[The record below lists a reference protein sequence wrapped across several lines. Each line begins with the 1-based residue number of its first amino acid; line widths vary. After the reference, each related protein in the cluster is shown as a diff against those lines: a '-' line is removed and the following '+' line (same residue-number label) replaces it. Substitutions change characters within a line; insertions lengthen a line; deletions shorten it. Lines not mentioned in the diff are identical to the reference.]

1 VNTCL
6 HCSRFW
12 KIAKEYLC
20 IHCSARNSEDIG
32 IHCSD
37 FRGIHC
43 SGPMYSLFAA
53 MSSLFSAMSSLFQ
66 TVSRS
71 NLEPLNSGRGGGGG
85 CAGLGNTTR
94 RWARGKCVRYGRRAL
109 LPTRRATAPA
119 FRTST
124 RRHVHARTAPRIAP
138 ALCTYQL
145 TTGFA
150 PRRKRLNY
158 SYVMQPSQRIRRAHA
173 QPPPAVYA
181 AGHPAGS
188 PG

>member
-71 NLEPLNSGRGGGGG
+71 NLEPLNSGRGGG
-85 CAGLGNTTR
+85 R
-94 RWARGKCVRYGRRAL
+94 RLRWPGQYDAAL

-119 FRTST
+119 FRTSI